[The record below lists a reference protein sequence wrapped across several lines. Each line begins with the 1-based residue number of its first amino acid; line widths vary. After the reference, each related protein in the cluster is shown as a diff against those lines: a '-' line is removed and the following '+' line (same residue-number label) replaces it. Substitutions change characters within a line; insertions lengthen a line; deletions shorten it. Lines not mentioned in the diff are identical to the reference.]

1 MVALKWVD
9 CYRNDLDWL
18 LTATKRHSAIET
30 TTVGLKLVS
39 AQLQEERA
47 QPKHGGLAQPGKV
60 SSEQATILHL

>member
-9 CYRNDLDWL
+9 GSRNDLDWL

-39 AQLQEERA
+39 A
-47 QPKHGGLAQPGKV
+47 
-60 SSEQATILHL
+60 